1 MSDSSHTNPFV
12 LPGLGQPSDASGNP
26 FLASMDMMRQAW
38 AGLASQGGFS
48 QVLPMGPTMDV
59 EELDR
64 RIAELRS
71 VESWLRMNLSMLDS
85 AIQGME
91 VQRATITTLKSFVG
105 KMSAMDP
112 MAAAAATMG
121 GEAPKETSSAFDEAA
136 QSASAWWNLLQQQ
149 FSNIAA
155 ATAAGIPGTE
165 QAAAAA
171 PKPAPK
177 KAGPRQA
184 GPRKS
189 AARKTG
195 SRQAAPR
202 KAAASSPDQS

>member
-12 LPGLGQPSDASGNP
+12 LPGLGQSSDASGNP
-26 FLASMDMMRQAW
+26 FLASMEMMRQAW
-38 AGLASQGGFS
+38 AGLAGESGFS
-48 QVLPMGPTMDV
+48 QVLPMGSTMNV

-105 KMSAMDP
+105 KMSSMDP
-112 MAAAAATMG
+112 MAAAAALG
-121 GEAPKETSSAFDEAA
+121 GTTSKDASASFSEAA
-136 QSASAWWNLLQQQ
+136 ESASAWWNLLQQQ

-155 ATAAGIPGTE
+155 AAAAGIPGTE

-171 PKPAPK
+171 PKPAAKPAAK
-177 KAGPRQA
+177 P
-184 GPRKS
+184 
-189 AARKTG
+189 ARKK
-195 SRQAAPR
+195 AAPR
-202 KAAASSPDQS
+202 KTTAPSSDQP

>member
-12 LPGLGQPSDASGNP
+12 LPGLGQSSDASGNP
-26 FLASMDMMRQAW
+26 FLASMEMMRQAW
-38 AGLASQGGFS
+38 AGLAGEGGFS
-48 QVLPMGPTMDV
+48 QVLPMGSTMNV

-105 KMSAMDP
+105 KMSSMDP
-112 MAAAAATMG
+112 MAAAAALG
-121 GEAPKETSSAFDEAA
+121 ASAPKDASASFNEAA

-155 ATAAGIPGTE
+155 ATAAGMPGAE

-171 PKPAPK
+171 PKPAAKPARK
-177 KAGPRQA
+177 KAGPHQGA
-184 GPRKS
+184 PGKP
-189 AARKTG
+189 
-195 SRQAAPR
+195 AAP
-202 KAAASSPDQS
+202 SSDKP

>member
-12 LPGLGQPSDASGNP
+12 LPGLGQPSDTSGNP
-26 FLASMDMMRQAW
+26 FLASMEMMRQAW
-38 AGLASQGGFS
+38 AGLAGEGGFS
-48 QVLPMGPTMDV
+48 QVLPMGSSMNV

-105 KMSAMDP
+105 KMSSMDP
-112 MAAAAATMG
+112 MAAAAAMG
-121 GEAPKETSSAFDEAA
+121 AATPKDASASFNEAA

-155 ATAAGIPGTE
+155 AAAAGVPGAE

-171 PKPAPK
+171 AAKPAGK
-177 KAGPRQA
+177 KA
-184 GPRKS
+184 K
-189 AARKTG
+189 
-195 SRQAAPR
+195 AAPR
-202 KAAASSPDQS
+202 KAAAPSSDQS

>member
-12 LPGLGQPSDASGNP
+12 LPGLGQSSDASGNP
-26 FLASMDMMRQAW
+26 FLASMEMMRQAW
-38 AGLASQGGFS
+38 AGLAGEGGFS
-48 QVLPMGPTMDV
+48 QVLPVGSTMNV

-105 KMSAMDP
+105 KMSSMDP
-112 MAAAAATMG
+112 LAAAAALG
-121 GEAPKETSSAFDEAA
+121 GAAPKDASASFNEAA
-136 QSASAWWNLLQQQ
+136 QSASAWWNLMQQQ

-155 ATAAGIPGTE
+155 AAAAGIPGTE
-165 QAAAAA
+165 QAAAAPRPA
-171 PKPAPK
+171 AKPARK
-177 KAGPRQA
+177 KAGP
-184 GPRKS
+184 S
-189 AARKTG
+189 
-195 SRQAAPR
+195 
-202 KAAASSPDQS
+202 KAAAPAPSSDKP

>member
-12 LPGLGQPSDASGNP
+12 LPGLGQSSDASGNP
-26 FLASMDMMRQAW
+26 FLASMEMMRQAW
-38 AGLASQGGFS
+38 AGLAGEGGFS
-48 QVLPMGPTMDV
+48 QVLPMGSTMNV

-85 AIQGME
+85 AVQGME

-105 KMSAMDP
+105 KMSSMDP
-112 MAAAAATMG
+112 MTAAAALG
-121 GEAPKETSSAFDEAA
+121 GTPPKDASASFNEAA

-155 ATAAGIPGTE
+155 ATAAGMPGAE

-171 PKPAPK
+171 SKPASRPGSK

-184 GPRKS
+184 GPR
-189 AARKTG
+189 
-195 SRQAAPR
+195 QAAAG
-202 KAAASSPDQS
+202 KTAAPSSDQS

>member
-12 LPGLGQPSDASGNP
+12 LPGLGQSSDASGNP
-26 FLASMDMMRQAW
+26 FLASMEMMRQAW
-38 AGLASQGGFS
+38 AGLAGESGFS
-48 QVLPMGPTMDV
+48 QVLPMGSTMNV

-105 KMSAMDP
+105 KMSSMDP
-112 MAAAAATMG
+112 MAAAAALG
-121 GEAPKETSSAFDEAA
+121 GTASKDASASFNEAA

-155 ATAAGIPGTE
+155 ATAAGMPGAE
-165 QAAAAA
+165 QAGAAAA
-171 PKPAPK
+171 KPAAKPARK
-177 KAGPRQA
+177 KAA
-184 GPRKS
+184 
-189 AARKTG
+189 
-195 SRQAAPR
+195 SRQAAPG
-202 KAAASSPDQS
+202 KTAAPSSNKP

>member
-12 LPGLGQPSDASGNP
+12 LPGLGQSSDASGNP
-26 FLASMDMMRQAW
+26 FLASMEMMRQAW
-38 AGLASQGGFS
+38 AGLAGEGGFS
-48 QVLPMGPTMDV
+48 QVLPMGTTMNV

-105 KMSAMDP
+105 KMSSMDP
-112 MAAAAATMG
+112 MAAAAALG
-121 GEAPKETSSAFDEAA
+121 GSAPKDAGASFSEAA

-155 ATAAGIPGTE
+155 ATAAGMPGAE
-165 QAAAAA
+165 QSAASA
-171 PKPAPK
+171 PKPAAKSTRK
-177 KAGPRQA
+177 KAGA
-184 GPRKS
+184 
-189 AARKTG
+189 
-195 SRQAAPR
+195 RQAAPG
-202 KAAASSPDQS
+202 KSSAPSSDQS

>member
-12 LPGLGQPSDASGNP
+12 LPGLGQSSDASGNP
-26 FLASMDMMRQAW
+26 FLASMEMMRQAW
-38 AGLASQGGFS
+38 AGLASEGGFS
-48 QVLPMGPTMDV
+48 QVLPMGSTMNV

-105 KMSAMDP
+105 KMSSMDP
-112 MAAAAATMG
+112 MAAAAALG
-121 GEAPKETSSAFDEAA
+121 GAAPKDASASFNEAA

-155 ATAAGIPGTE
+155 ATAAGMPGAE
-165 QAAAAA
+165 QAGSAA
-171 PKPAPK
+171 PKPASTPARK

-184 GPRKS
+184 APG
-189 AARKTG
+189 KT
-195 SRQAAPR
+195 AAP
-202 KAAASSPDQS
+202 SSDKP

>member
-38 AGLASQGGFS
+38 AGLAGQGGFS

-105 KMSAMDP
+105 KMSGMDP
-112 MAAAAATMG
+112 LAAKPQ
-121 GEAPKETSSAFDEAA
+121 EASTPLDDAA

-171 PKPAPK
+171 TEPPPK

-184 GPRKS
+184 EPRQAEPRKAAPRKS
-189 AARKTG
+189 APRK
-195 SRQAAPR
+195 SAPR
-202 KAAASSPDQS
+202 KTAASSSNQS